1 MLYNLLTFNIALFFT
16 ALIFIILVCQI
27 QFYRPIAAFFTMITY
42 ATLLTLFSN
51 YNIFS
56 IFTYPKVYYFW
67 IPMYV
72 LTGII
77 WSIFKWYLLV
87 KQNSI
92 KYNELKKQFCKRQ
105 NLLQTFTT
113 NEDKKRWKEYL
124 RQAPWM
130 KVTKPEPSKYKGRI
144 ITWMAY
150 WPLSAF
156 WFIVGKP
163 WQHIYNMLS
172 NIYGKISDL
181 VYEKVGFDEDMK
193 DE

>member
-77 WSIFKWYLLV
+77 WSIFK
-87 KQNSI
+87 
-92 KYNELKKQFCKRQ
+92 
-105 NLLQTFTT
+105 
-113 NEDKKRWKEYL
+113 
-124 RQAPWM
+124 
-130 KVTKPEPSKYKGRI
+130 
-144 ITWMAY
+144 
-150 WPLSAF
+150 
-156 WFIVGKP
+156 
-163 WQHIYNMLS
+163 
-172 NIYGKISDL
+172 
-181 VYEKVGFDEDMK
+181 
-193 DE
+193 